1 MSVAE
6 GATQVDSSIYSGAK
20 SLVKQGEGTLVLSA
34 ANAYSGGTIVEQ
46 GTLVV
51 RNPAALGSGVVE
63 IRPGAKLVL
72 DGGGTF
78 EISSLTLDPGGLI
91 DVGTSKLSIRTGFS
105 REALLTAIDAAKG
118 DGSWNGT
125 SGIGSSVVEAMAA
138 EGTRRTLGWLGWVD
152 NGDASFTVGFAA
164 PGDTNLDGCVDVTD
178 LGNIVQQ
185 MDGDPAEAVTWNAG
199 DFNHDDRVDIVD
211 FAELFEVGLFSE
223 GSYLPAPP
231 PATPENVQASPVSTT
246 SVMLSWTTTD
256 TPAGYEIERSANGAT
271 DWHPVASGEVQ
282 ISGTS
287 ATIGGLKP
295 GERAYFR
302 LRAFAE
308 SPSWWWDDRYRSAD
322 TATVAATTLA
332 APLTPPTDERLV
344 TISAVADTIVAA
356 RADVELTID
365 VLANDR
371 DVPAAAV
378 ITGASQAGHGV
389 VHVLRSPGQRDRIAY
404 RPAAGSTGTDTFSY
418 SVADGAGG
426 TTSAVVSI
434 SIAVPA
440 MATGADGDGRDR
452 SYVLA
457 DGFSVSPDSPFR
469 PRARGNYSFTDVR
482 EVARQTSATTDG
494 VTQATDVQ
502 TLEQTVVTSTE
513 TAAGGW
519 TYAETVTSSRY
530 AATGSGGEVGTFGD
544 VSGSYSHTFTSSGSA
559 TSSSFTFTG
568 SGESVGSG
576 TIFDRWTNKDG
587 SSGDNSQF
595 FLTVDSYSIN
605 VTSTANLVSGVAA
618 GTLTGHG
625 EGGTLIAGGGS
636 YAHPITNGRIT
647 GQFDA
652 EYRRF
657 YSYDRDANTY
667 TLAVTTLQDTGYRGT
682 GTARTTFDG
691 GSMSGTRRESGSSN
705 RSTVATTVSTRDAQ
719 GGWSTTGTAVFHDGG
734 SSADGYDDAGTYSS
748 RSGDATTGNSASGSL
763 ARDGGRTSTYAYD
776 WTEQLDPSGSSRI
789 LGGTGSS
796 SLNGGDRWSQSG
808 QGEFWL
814 PAGGFRGTLNQSSS
828 DTTTF
833 HYTTSA
839 SISGGRWVTTGTGG
853 GTTQSQQDSSTDGS
867 GTYAS
872 NTVSPDSSWS
882 VSGTLQKGTIDSK
895 SVDGSWSETLGAAGQ
910 WALVSGT
917 SRTIAV
923 SGSQTSSDGLGSY
936 AYGSAGTAVSGTFTD
951 LGDSSE
957 ATVITVNATYANGAW
972 GTTGSGASRRVSG
985 GIRGSTGRG
994 TYAGGGS
1001 APLTGVTA
1009 ESSQDAWED
1018 ESFYAVGLVNGEW
1031 KLTRGG
1037 TSRGGGGTDTSS
1049 YDISGGY
1056 ASDSAGVEIAGVRR
1070 DANSETTNYRYLI
1083 SSQSAGGDWTTTGSA
1098 STMVTGNGTRG
1109 REGRGSY
1116 RSAGADGGLAW
1127 TSGGDAGEASVT
1139 STIYAR
1145 NWNDVLGPDGSWTL
1159 TSGTGMSRDT
1169 GHDASSLQGG
1179 GTYESQSPSASP
1191 FISGTTK
1198 ESGRQGSDW
1207 TFTVSSAVRDGAW
1220 VDGGFGS
1227 GTAFDS
1233 SDSSY
1238 RGTAAATSQGP
1249 GWTQVWNGKH
1259 SGGTGSRTDD
1269 TWHQTLLP
1277 NGKLETT
1284 AATST
1289 LKNYANDSSSYES
1302 TGTYSAV
1309 NAAMSIGGT
1318 TSESGSSGTSSS
1330 STTRSEL
1337 VNGTWVTTNGDGTT
1351 AAWDGGKGSSI
1362 GSGGYSY
1369 EVSGGG
1375 VAGTIDENGTWKWG
1389 SRYDTSSDLV
1399 DGAWVTSGFGGDES
1413 SVASHFSAKGDGTFQ
1428 ITLPGSTSGSGGTG
1442 VSTDTLVIEGKIKES
1457 SEENFSRDEAAAFV
1471 FAAPV
1476 SGVSQPWQQVGGG
1489 VNVKGNSSVTWD
1501 AWNEPPSGESGVSFL
1516 TGQSS
1521 GLDYDLWSNFDGDG
1535 WTDGGTATITNDFSA
1550 NTTVRRQGTYAI
1562 EGLKGA
1568 VITGGVTT
1576 DASTDRTSSYE
1587 VVRTLSSDGTWRVT
1601 SGKGSSH
1608 QEESATTKYGDG
1620 TGSVASPSWDT
1631 ATETLKN
1638 SKPLTTRVW
1647 FDTTSTIDTAT
1658 GQWKTTGDG
1667 GSEASGVVEITF
1679 SGERGYQKDLPVAA
1693 AMKLVASGTYSQT
1706 RTATIGYDFS
1716 TTSTLAA
1723 SGAIT
1728 TSGTGTASVSDGT
1741 RSWWNAETGNTSS
1754 ASSDGTTVT
1763 HTTTV
1768 THSEDGDRNEKAAV
1782 TTNWVFAGGG
1792 WQEESTKATTD
1803 NASKGSF
1810 SSGYSDT
1817 WKVVFD
1823 PVRDGR
1829 EGPGG
1834 GGFLI
1839 KTATGSHDYTSS
1851 SEMTRTAQAG
1861 GGFAVTGWREG
1872 GGKSH
1877 GTSSVRYHDQ
1887 DYDEFVRSATL
1898 TTNDSFDYTGDAW
1911 RIEFGES
1918 GMPSITYAGT
1928 LTTTEAFSTQTIQ
1941 PAYSGVRTDRHAFSK
1956 QDSRTRSANTDEGPS
1971 FAVSG
1976 GRGLYM
1982 NGFYDTSFASF
1993 FAGYGNSYGVA
2004 RAGYGYDESRSMPAA
2019 FGAGAPEAAAPSLV
2033 PSGSSTVPNGISSE
2047 ASNYEGRLAGLSQPR
2062 LVTSGSRPL
2071 GAGSANLPT
2080 MPTLTT
2086 PSIGSLGFEK
2096 SDSAPEAP
2104 TTRPFNTVVVSGM
2117 AGPVGAMA
2125 DSQGSG
2131 FNYDKFSAWAHMGL
2145 SVGGAIPAF
2154 GIIPDAI
2161 DFVFTA
2167 AEIPFG
2173 KSTTADLG
2181 FATAGLAATF
2191 GPVVADGPAAAAK
2204 IAARAARNADEA
2216 LASGKI
2222 LVLGEG
2228 MNAVRAAGRELR
2240 AEGID
2245 AKWYQAW
2252 GKNFPNR
2259 PMTPSE
2265 LSAALARNEKWI
2277 RQKIADGYKFFDIGL
2292 DPTRS
2297 VRSPF
2302 YALEQTILKELGVK
2316 TIPLPR

>member
-1 MSVAE
+1 M
-6 GATQVDSSIYSGAK
+6 
-20 SLVKQGEGTLVLSA
+20 
-34 ANAYSGGTIVEQ
+34 
-46 GTLVV
+46 
-51 RNPAALGSGVVE
+51 
-63 IRPGAKLVL
+63 
-72 DGGGTF
+72 
-78 EISSLTLDPGGLI
+78 
-91 DVGTSKLSIRTGFS
+91 
-105 REALLTAIDAAKG
+105 AIA
-118 DGSWNGT
+118 
-125 SGIGSSVVEAMAA
+125 
-138 EGTRRTLGWLGWVD
+138 
-152 NGDASFTVGFAA
+152 
-164 PGDTNLDGCVDVTD
+164 
-178 LGNIVQQ
+178 
-185 MDGDPAEAVTWNAG
+185 
-199 DFNHDDRVDIVD
+199 
-211 FAELFEVGLFSE
+211 
-223 GSYLPAPP
+223 
-231 PATPENVQASPVSTT
+231 
-246 SVMLSWTTTD
+246 
-256 TPAGYEIERSANGAT
+256 
-271 DWHPVASGEVQ
+271 
-282 ISGTS
+282 
-287 ATIGGLKP
+287 
-295 GERAYFR
+295 
-302 LRAFAE
+302 
-308 SPSWWWDDRYRSAD
+308 
-322 TATVAATTLA
+322 
-332 APLTPPTDERLV
+332 
-344 TISAVADTIVAA
+344 AVADTIVAA

-371 DVPAAAV
+371 DVPAAGV
-378 ITGASQAGHGV
+378 ITGTSQAGHGA

-404 RPAAGSTGTDTFSY
+404 RPASGATGTDTFSY
-418 SVADGAGG
+418 SVTDGAGG

-440 MATGADGDGRDR
+440 VATGANGDGRDR

-482 EVARQTSATTDG
+482 EVARQTSATTGG

-502 TLEQTVVTSTE
+502 TLEQIVVTSTE

-519 TYAETVTSSRY
+519 TYVESVTSSRY
-530 AATGSGGEVGTFGD
+530 AATAAGDEVGTFGD

-559 TSSSFTFTG
+559 TASTFTFSG

-605 VTSTANLVSGVAA
+605 VTSTANLVSGVAT

-625 EGGTLIAGGGS
+625 EGGMLIAGGGS
-636 YAHPITNGRIT
+636 YAYPITNGRIT
-647 GQFDA
+647 GRFDA

-667 TLAVTTLQDTGYRGT
+667 ALAVTTLQDTGYQGT
-682 GTARTTFDG
+682 GTARLTFDG

-705 RSTVATTVSTRDAQ
+705 RSVVATTVSTRDAQ
-719 GGWSTTGTAVFHDGG
+719 GGWSTAGTAALHDGG
-734 SSADGYDDAGTYSS
+734 SSSDGYDDAGTYSS
-748 RSGDATTGNSASGSL
+748 RSGDATTGSSVSGSL

-776 WTEQLDPSGSSRI
+776 WTEQLDPSGSTRI

-839 SISGGRWVTTGTGG
+839 SISNGRWVTTGTGG
-853 GTTQSQQDSSTDGS
+853 GISQSQQDSSTDGS

-917 SRTIAV
+917 SRTTAV

-936 AYGSAGTAVSGTFTD
+936 AYGSAGTAVSGTFTE
-951 LGDSSE
+951 LGDASE

-972 GTTGSGASRRVSG
+972 GTTGSGASRQVSG

-1009 ESSQDAWED
+1009 ESAQDTWQD

-1031 KLTRGG
+1031 KLAQGG
-1037 TSRGGGGTDTSS
+1037 TSHGGGGTNTSS
-1049 YDISGGY
+1049 YDIAGGY
-1056 ASDSAGVEIAGVRR
+1056 VSDSSGVVIAGARR

-1116 RSAGADGGLAW
+1116 RSAGTDGGLAW

-1159 TSGTGMSRDT
+1159 TAGTGMSRDT
-1169 GHDASSLQGG
+1169 GHDASSIQGA
-1179 GTYESQSPSASP
+1179 GTYESQSPSVSP

-1207 TFTVSSAVRDGAW
+1207 TFTVSSAVRNGAW

-1309 NAAMSIGGT
+1309 NAAMTIGGT

-1337 VNGTWVTTNGDGTT
+1337 VNGAWVTTSGDGTT

-1369 EVSGGG
+1369 EVNGGG

-1389 SRYDTSSDLV
+1389 SRYDTFSDLV
-1399 DGAWVTSGFGGDES
+1399 DGAWATSGFGGDELSTAS
-1413 SVASHFSAKGDGTFQ
+1413 SFTAKGDGTFV
-1428 ITLPGSTSGSGGTG
+1428 ITLPGTGLGAGGTG

-1471 FAAPV
+1471 FAASV

-1535 WTDGGTATITNDFSA
+1535 WTDGGTATVTNDFSA

-1562 EGLKGA
+1562 EGLKGV
-1568 VITGGVTT
+1568 VITGGVTS
-1576 DASTDRTSSYE
+1576 AAGTDRTSSYE

-1601 SGKGSSH
+1601 SGTGSSH
-1608 QEESATTKYGDG
+1608 QEETATTKYGDG

-1647 FDTTSTIDTAT
+1647 FDTTSTIDTAKGT
-1658 GQWKTTGDG
+1658 WKTTGDG
-1667 GSEASGVVEITF
+1667 GSESSGVVEITF
-1679 SGERGYQKDLPVAA
+1679 SGARGYQKDLPVAT

-1706 RTATIGYDFS
+1706 SKATIDYDYS
-1716 TTSTLAA
+1716 TKSELAA
-1723 SGAIT
+1723 SGVVT
-1728 TSGTGTASVSDGT
+1728 TTGKGTASVSDGT

-1817 WKVVFD
+1817 WKVAGIPD
-1823 PVRDGR
+1823 PGYPGQ
-1829 EGPGG
+1829 EGQN
-1834 GGFLI
+1834 LLSERSLVLS
-1839 KTATGSHDYTSS
+1839 ATGRHNYTSQ
-1851 SEMTRTAQAG
+1851 SEITRTASSNGRFTVAGWRKG
-1861 GGFAVTGWREG
+1861 GGE
-1872 GGKSH
+1872 SH
-1877 GTSSVRYHDQ
+1877 GTSTVNDHICVDVTGESLMTA
-1887 DYDEFVRSATL
+1887 DEVA
-1898 TTNDSFDYTGDAW
+1898 NDSYDYTGDTW
-1911 RIEFGES
+1911 RVDFDAA
-1918 GMPSITYAGT
+1918 GMPTVQHSGT
-1928 LTTTEAFSTQTIQ
+1928 LTTKEF
-1941 PAYSGVRTDRHAFSK
+1941 YSSAGGTNGW
-1956 QDSRTRSANTDEGPS
+1956 SRTPVVINKQESRPRTELNGAPGFRLSP
-1971 FAVSG
+1971 
-1976 GRGLYM
+1976 GRG
-1982 NGFYDTSFASF
+1982 AF
-1993 FAGYGNSYGVA
+1993 FLGYGNSYDVA
-2004 RAGYGYDESRSMPAA
+2004 GDGYGYDESKAMPGA
-2019 FGAGAPEAAAPSLV
+2019 FGGGQAPEATPPEAPSGASVV
-2033 PSGSSTVPNGISSE
+2033 PKGISSE
-2047 ASNYEGRLAGLSQPR
+2047 ASNYETRLADLSKPR
-2062 LVTSGSRPL
+2062 TVTSGSRPI
-2071 GAGSANLPT
+2071 GSGSANLPT
-2080 MPTLTT
+2080 MPKVTT
-2086 PSIGSLGFEK
+2086 PAVGALGFTK
-2096 SDSAPEAP
+2096 SDAAPETP
-2104 TTRPFNTVVVSGM
+2104 TTRAFASLVTSGM
-2117 AGPVGAMA
+2117 STPVGAMA
-2125 DSQGSG
+2125 ETNEAG
-2131 FNYDKFSAWAHMGL
+2131 GL
-2145 SVGGAIPAF
+2145 FGGLLSFGAPGDWLDRNFGGGAYGPPDAF
-2154 GIIPDAI
+2154 GRAAAGVRTIAAFAPIAGEI
-2161 DFVFTA
+2161 SDFSEVLSGVGPNGETLSGWERGATFVA
-2167 AEIPFG
+2167 AGIPFVPA
-2173 KSTTADLG
+2173 KIAREALG
-2181 FATAGLAATF
+2181 
-2191 GPVVADGPAAAAK
+2191 AAAK
-2204 IAARAARNADEA
+2204 ITDEGLDADRVAIGSSLNRLWRTPPSPAVKGTPYHPGVVRDRVRPPYHANPAHDPGSPSFNKLKSPEPSDAAAVYSR
-2216 LASGKI
+2216 
-2222 LVLGEG
+2222 
-2228 MNAVRAAGRELR
+2228 AVRSGMGEWFGLGRDGHVYRFFSDNAGGAHFSGIVPTLDVPKGVREML
-2240 AEGID
+2240 
-2245 AKWYQAW
+2245 
-2252 GKNFPNR
+2252 
-2259 PMTPSE
+2259 
-2265 LSAALARNEKWI
+2265 
-2277 RQKIADGYKFFDIGL
+2277 GL
-2292 DPTRS
+2292 
-2297 VRSPF
+2297 
-2302 YALEQTILKELGVK
+2302 
-2316 TIPLPR
+2316 

>member
-1 MSVAE
+1 M
-6 GATQVDSSIYSGAK
+6 
-20 SLVKQGEGTLVLSA
+20 
-34 ANAYSGGTIVEQ
+34 
-46 GTLVV
+46 
-51 RNPAALGSGVVE
+51 
-63 IRPGAKLVL
+63 
-72 DGGGTF
+72 
-78 EISSLTLDPGGLI
+78 
-91 DVGTSKLSIRTGFS
+91 
-105 REALLTAIDAAKG
+105 AIA
-118 DGSWNGT
+118 
-125 SGIGSSVVEAMAA
+125 
-138 EGTRRTLGWLGWVD
+138 
-152 NGDASFTVGFAA
+152 
-164 PGDTNLDGCVDVTD
+164 
-178 LGNIVQQ
+178 
-185 MDGDPAEAVTWNAG
+185 
-199 DFNHDDRVDIVD
+199 
-211 FAELFEVGLFSE
+211 
-223 GSYLPAPP
+223 
-231 PATPENVQASPVSTT
+231 
-246 SVMLSWTTTD
+246 
-256 TPAGYEIERSANGAT
+256 
-271 DWHPVASGEVQ
+271 
-282 ISGTS
+282 
-287 ATIGGLKP
+287 
-295 GERAYFR
+295 
-302 LRAFAE
+302 
-308 SPSWWWDDRYRSAD
+308 
-322 TATVAATTLA
+322 
-332 APLTPPTDERLV
+332 
-344 TISAVADTIVAA
+344 AVADTIVAA

-378 ITGASQAGHGV
+378 ITGTSQAGHGV

-418 SVADGAGG
+418 AVADGAGG

-440 MATGADGDGRDR
+440 MPTGANGDGRDR

-457 DGFSVSPDSPFR
+457 DGFSVAPDSPFR

-482 EVARQTSATTDG
+482 EVARQTSATTGG

-544 VSGSYSHTFTSSGSA
+544 VSGSYTHTFTSSGSA

-595 FLTVDSYSIN
+595 FLTVDSYSID

-748 RSGDATTGNSASGSL
+748 RSGDATTGSSASGSL

-776 WTEQLDPSGSSRI
+776 WTEQLDPSGSTRI

-839 SISGGRWVTTGTGG
+839 SISNGRWVTTGTGG

-872 NTVSPDSSWS
+872 NTVSLDSSWS

-910 WALVSGT
+910 WALVSGA

-936 AYGSAGTAVSGTFTD
+936 AYGSAGTAVSGTFTE
-951 LGDSSE
+951 LGDASE

-985 GIRGSTGRG
+985 GMRGATGRG

-1009 ESSQDAWED
+1009 ESAQDAWED

-1056 ASDSAGVEIAGVRR
+1056 VSDSAGVEIAGVRR

-1302 TGTYSAV
+1302 TGTYSVV

-1337 VNGTWVTTNGDGTT
+1337 VNGAWVTTNGDGTT

-1369 EVSGGG
+1369 EVNGGG

-1389 SRYDTSSDLV
+1389 SRYDTSSDLLH
-1399 DGAWVTSGFGGDES
+1399 GAWATSGFGGDES

-1428 ITLPGSTSGSGGTG
+1428 ITLPGSTSGSSGTG

-1568 VITGGVTT
+1568 VITGGIT
-1576 DASTDRTSSYE
+1576 STAGVDRASSYE
-1587 VVRTLSSDGTWRVT
+1587 VIRTLSSDGTWRVT
-1601 SGKGSSH
+1601 SGTGSSH
-1608 QEESATTKYGDG
+1608 QGESATTKYGDG

-1647 FDTTSTIDTAT
+1647 FDTTSTIDPAT

-1667 GSEASGVVEITF
+1667 GSESSGVVEITF
-1679 SGERGYQKDLPVAA
+1679 TGERGYQKDLPVAT

-1706 RTATIGYDFS
+1706 SKATIDYDYS
-1716 TTSTLAA
+1716 TKSELAA
-1723 SGAIT
+1723 SGVFT
-1728 TSGTGTASVSDGT
+1728 TTGKGKASLADSSHTWWTAGTGEGKLTAPDGT
-1741 RSWWNAETGNTSS
+1741 RVSHTESGDRTSS
-1754 ASSDGTTVT
+1754 ATLATD
-1763 HTTTV
+1763 
-1768 THSEDGDRNEKAAV
+1768 
-1782 TTNWVFAGGG
+1782 WVFAGGG
-1792 WQEESTKATTD
+1792 WQEQQTVLDSSG
-1803 NASKGSF
+1803 ASKGSF
-1810 SSGYSDT
+1810 SSSMNRSWNVAGVPSQDGEGTYSKGSLVT
-1817 WKVVFD
+1817 S
-1823 PVRDGR
+1823 
-1829 EGPGG
+1829 
-1834 GGFLI
+1834 
-1839 KTATGSHDYTSS
+1839 ATGSHDYTSS
-1851 SEMTRTAQAG
+1851 SKLTRTANAT
-1861 GGFAVTGWREG
+1861 GGFAVTGWRTG
-1872 GGKSH
+1872 GGESH
-1877 GTSSVRYHDQ
+1877 GTSSVDLHDFDTREYLKQ
-1887 DYDEFVRSATL
+1887 ADVVAKDAYDY
-1898 TTNDSFDYTGDAW
+1898 TNDTWKITFDAT
-1911 RIEFGES
+1911 
-1918 GMPSITYAGT
+1918 GMPR
-1928 LTTTEAFSTQTIQ
+1928 IQ
-1941 PAYSGVRTDRHAFSK
+1941 YSGSLKTSEHYSSVSK
-1956 QDSRTRSANTDEGPS
+1956 GVTGALDGVIDLEKTRTRSAVTDEAPWFLISPYRNS
-1971 FAVSG
+1971 FS
-1976 GRGLYM
+1976 
-1982 NGFYDTSFASF
+1982 T
-1993 FAGYGNSYGVA
+1993 GYGNSFSVDG
-2004 RAGYGYDESRSMPAA
+2004 AGYGYNESKAMPGA
-2019 FGAGAPEAAAPSLV
+2019 FGGGQAPEATPPET
-2033 PSGSSTVPNGISSE
+2033 PSGASVVPKGIASE
-2047 ASNYEGRLAGLSQPR
+2047 ASNYEVRLAELSKPR
-2062 LVTSGSRPL
+2062 TVTSGSRTL
-2071 GAGSANLPT
+2071 GSGSANLPT
-2080 MPTLTT
+2080 MPEVTT
-2086 PSIGSLGFEK
+2086 PAVGALGFTK
-2096 SDSAPEAP
+2096 SDSAPETP
-2104 TTRPFNTVVVSGM
+2104 TTRAFASLVTSGM
-2117 AGPVGAMA
+2117 SAAVGAMA
-2125 DSQGSG
+2125 ETGGSG
-2131 FNYDKFSAWAHMGL
+2131 MLDWIIGDARQVYENTEGMSPLSRGYTVAGFAIADMVGVRQLSDAFSTHDAADGHVQSWQERSMDGAFGAIGLAGTTAVVGRAAIAAANKVDDVGRCMNALTRINLGACFTGDTLVQVTALAGEPSLDPESAAAVATATLQTVAIASLPLGSRVLAGNPRTEEMDDSFAEPEQATWVTVSVRMTKRDGTVVNAEFLRPREWVARHGIVAGVALPMAIAELEVEGDAVVTGIGPCPAIAEGEGRVVTGRFLTREAGNLVRVALENGTEIRVTDVHPVWSLDREEWVPAGELEPGELVDTLAGPVAVL
-2145 SVGGAIPAF
+2145 SVERLESALDVYNIEVHGEHVFRVTADGVLVHNACASTSGNNVFASAGRQAHVAYKAGIADNERTFKEFVIPNTRKR
-2154 GIIPDAI
+2154 I
-2161 DFVFTA
+2161 DFV
-2167 AEIPFG
+2167 
-2173 KSTTADLG
+2173 DLANG
-2181 FATAGLAATF
+2181 IVYELKPNNATAIARGYSQ
-2191 GPVVADGPAAAAK
+2191 
-2204 IAARAARNADEA
+2204 AARYVE
-2216 LASGKI
+2216 LLKQ
-2222 LVLGEG
+2222 LPEY
-2228 MNAVRAAGRELR
+2228 AGINWRTVV
-2240 AEGID
+2240 D
-2245 AKWYQAW
+2245 TY
-2252 GKNFPNR
+2252 
-2259 PMTPSE
+2259 
-2265 LSAALARNEKWI
+2265 
-2277 RQKIADGYKFFDIGL
+2277 
-2292 DPTRS
+2292 
-2297 VRSPF
+2297 
-2302 YALEQTILKELGVK
+2302 
-2316 TIPLPR
+2316 